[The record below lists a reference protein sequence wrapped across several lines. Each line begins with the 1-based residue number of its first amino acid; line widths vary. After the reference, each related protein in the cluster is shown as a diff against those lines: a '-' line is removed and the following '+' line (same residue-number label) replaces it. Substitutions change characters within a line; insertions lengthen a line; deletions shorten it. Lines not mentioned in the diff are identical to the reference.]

1 MLKIQEQQFQKEI
14 VLLKSE
20 NMKLKAG
27 ISQQKP
33 LNTNVL
39 MRKPSL
45 NISDRTFEI
54 KTNSNNL
61 GNFKDLLMK
70 NQKLIAENNKLKAE
84 NQQLKS
90 NKNEKV
96 YKKMLNLLKQ
106 LQVYILLIA
115 LIKSVLFRW

>member
-1 MLKIQEQQFQKEI
+1 
-14 VLLKSE
+14 
-20 NMKLKAG
+20 MKLKAAM
-27 ISQQKP
+27 SQQKP
-33 LNTNVL
+33 LNNNVL

-70 NQKLIAENNKLKAE
+70 NQKLIEENNKLKAE

-90 NKNEKV
+90 NKNEKI
-96 YKKMLNLLKQ
+96 YKKMLNLVKQ
-106 LQVYILLIA
+106 LQVYILLECFNKKNNS
-115 LIKSVLFRW
+115 LDGKN

>member
-1 MLKIQEQQFQKEI
+1 MKIQEQQFQKEI

-20 NMKLKAG
+20 NMKLKAA

-33 LNTNVL
+33 LNNNVL

-70 NQKLIAENNKLKAE
+70 NQKLIEENNKLKAE